1 MKGNDEQHRQR
12 SRDVDD
18 DTARTELARRLLEE
32 YLNGLRAI
40 LGHLRRKLN

>member
-1 MKGNDEQHRQR
+1 MSGAFK
-12 SRDVDD
+12 SASDVDD

-40 LGHLRRKLN
+40 LSDLRRKLN